1 MALRNIR
8 IEGDPILREKSKE
21 VRKITSRTKQLIE
34 DMVETMHDAEGVGL
48 AAPQVGVLRRIVVI
62 DIGDGP
68 IRMINPVIIEKN
80 GKELGPEGCLSVPG
94 KAGTVERP
102 EKVVVDFIDE
112 EGTKKRLEANGF
124 LARAVC
130 HELDHL
136 DGVLYIDKVVEYL
149 QIEDN

>member
-112 EGTKKRLEANGF
+112 EGTKKRLEAHGF